1 MSTTRKPVVRRC
13 VSCACLKDRTRMLR
27 LVRLA
32 SGGLGLGKG
41 FGRSAYVCRSRRCLQ
56 DARRRKRIQKSLR
69 IPDHSAIDAT
79 LAAELDTVEPH
90 NCRTTKETGQ
100 DFPVG

>member
-1 MSTTRKPVVRRC
+1 MSTTHKPVVRRC
-13 VSCACLKDRTRMLR
+13 VSCTHLKDRTQMLR

-32 SGGLGLGKG
+32 SGGLGLDEG

-69 IPDHSAIDAT
+69 IPNHPAVDAT
-79 LAAELDTVEPH
+79 LATELDKIERH
-90 NCRTTKETGQ
+90 NQKPGQ
-100 DFPVG
+100 DSPVG

>member
-1 MSTTRKPVVRRC
+1 MSATHKPVVRRC

-32 SGGLGLGKG
+32 SGGLGLGQG

-69 IPDHSAIDAT
+69 MPNHPAIDAT
-79 LAAELDTVEPH
+79 LAAELA
-90 NCRTTKETGQ
+90 KEQ
-100 DFPVG
+100 S